1 MPRAIGANSKLYM
14 AVETAYGTPPGGD
27 WRLLPFVSCTLGA
40 EQPLLDADVI
50 GVGTNRDPAA
60 PFRDILTVAGPV
72 VVPVDLNNIG
82 HWLRLLLGP
91 PTTTGTA
98 PDYEH
103 VFVSGEPELPSN
115 SIEIA
120 FPDVPNFD
128 LISGVRADT
137 FEIDVSPS
145 GAATA
150 TVGLIAQGSTRGTT
164 SVAGTPPAHPYLPF
178 NKAQGSIKRKAAPLA
193 QITGG
198 RVAFTNAI
206 EAVRTIRNDLK
217 LEGADPGIARATGQV
232 TSRFA
237 DTLLF
242 DDAAGGAPIELEFGY
257 TISASRSLT
266 VVLHEAY
273 LALAR
278 TPIEGPAGIEAAYEF
293 RAAFNAAAGRMMT
306 VTLRN
311 AVESYA

>member
-1 MPRAIGANSKLYM
+1 MPRAIGANSKLHM
-14 AVETAYGTPPGGD
+14 AVEAVYGTPPSGN
-27 WRLLPFVSCTLGA
+27 WRLLPFQTCTLGA

-50 GVGTNRDPAA
+50 GVGTNRDAAA
-60 PFRDILTVAGPV
+60 PFRDLLTVAGPV

-103 VFVSGEPELPSN
+103 AFASGAPELPSN

-145 GAATA
+145 GAANA
-150 TVGLIAQGSTRGTT
+150 TFGLIAQGSVRGTT
-164 SVAGTPPAHPYLPF
+164 SVAGTPLAHPYLPF
-178 NKAQGSIKRKAAPLA
+178 NKAQGSIKRNGAPLA

-198 RVAFTNAI
+198 RVAFTNSI

-237 DTLLF
+237 DTLLL

-257 TISASRSLT
+257 TISSSRSLT
-266 VVLHEAY
+266 IVLHEAY

-278 TPIEGPAGIEAAYEF
+278 TPIEGPAGIEAAFEF
-293 RAAFNAAAGRMMT
+293 RAAFNPAAGRMMT

-311 AVESYA
+311 QIESYV